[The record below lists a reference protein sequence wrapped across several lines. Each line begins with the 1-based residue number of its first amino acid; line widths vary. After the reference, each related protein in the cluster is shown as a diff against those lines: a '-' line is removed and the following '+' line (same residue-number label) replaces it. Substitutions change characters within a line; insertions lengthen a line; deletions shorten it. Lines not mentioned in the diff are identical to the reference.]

1 MPPGRHSERAWRLL
15 EVAIQGL
22 LPQQGAL
29 TSAAREVYERL
40 IPGSQREN
48 VEAILGSYKR
58 HGEGKSYRI
67 ALLVQLAFALTSE
80 AGAGFD
86 LTDRPAGAR
95 GKPTGVAHKVHL
107 LLSSA
112 HVVSVEDA
120 YQNIATNTTTL
131 ARGNFA
137 AFDDFLRW
145 ASHTERTRHE
155 IEAVFDYVCAQIIST
170 ARPIAPM
177 PALAQGSLTFARVV
191 LLFNEMMDNPSKGA
205 HEQFIVAALLHAK
218 LVQLNPVGQRLET
231 KTLTAA
237 DASAGAAA
245 DIQIKTG
252 SRALEAFEV
261 TANEWTEKLTG
272 ARDKM
277 RTHDLARMNIIAA
290 IADAREML
298 EQLRGSE
305 DDVSVLEIRAFV
317 AELTAELTKASRLLA
332 LNRLYELL
340 DRYQGEI
347 ELVNEYV
354 QRLQGHGLVVH

>member
-1 MPPGRHSERAWRLL
+1 VPPARHSERAWGFLEIALQGHLL
-15 EVAIQGL
+15 H
-22 LPQQGAL
+22 QGAL
-29 TSAAREVYERL
+29 TSAKREIYKRL
-40 IPGSQREN
+40 IPDPQRTN
-48 VEAILGSYKR
+48 VETILNSYKR
-58 HGEGKSYRI
+58 GGPGKSYRI
-67 ALLVQLAFALTSE
+67 ALLVQLAFGLTCE
-80 AGAGFD
+80 AGARFD
-86 LTDRPAGAR
+86 LTERPAGAR

-107 LLSSA
+107 LLNSA

-120 YQNIATNTTTL
+120 YQNIAKNTTNL
-131 ARGNFA
+131 ARGNFP

-145 ASHTERTRHE
+145 ASNTQRARQE
-155 IEAVFDYVCAQIIST
+155 IEAVFDYVCAQIIAT

-177 PALAQGSLTFARVV
+177 PALAQGTLTFARVV
-191 LLFNEMMDNPSKGA
+191 LLFNEMLESPSRGA

-218 LVQLNPVGQRLET
+218 LEQLNPPGQRLET

-237 DASAGAAA
+237 DASSGAAA

-261 TANEWTEKLTG
+261 TANEWTEKLAG

-277 RTHDLARMNIIAA
+277 RTHDLTRMNIIAT
-290 IADAREML
+290 ITDAREML
-298 EQLRGSE
+298 EQLRPSE

-317 AELTAELTKASRLLA
+317 AELTAELTKASRLLT

-354 QRLQGHGLVVH
+354 QRLQRHGLAGH